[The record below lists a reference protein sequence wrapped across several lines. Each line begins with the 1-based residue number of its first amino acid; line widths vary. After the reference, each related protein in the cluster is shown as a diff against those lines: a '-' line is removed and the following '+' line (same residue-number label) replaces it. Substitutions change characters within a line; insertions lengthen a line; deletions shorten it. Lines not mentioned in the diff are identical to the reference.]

1 MVLQLVAFAH
11 LKKHL
16 VAVLYQ
22 FLHLKVFLCMSDIA
36 SSRFHNQSSVT
47 VCRCY
52 IRFSNIPLCTAS
64 SIAVRVL
71 SVERLLLL
79 WLNVMLWVSL
89 LYMLPGAVAC
99 VPSRATT
106 CPVRAIMLLQQHSR
120 TSLASRL
127 VSNTLVRYTVKKTET
142 DFFIFPREFILQLI
156 FSTKCLFFFFPKSR
170 KKMKAK
176 ITSMAVCFFDNVC
189 YSKQYH
195 NKVLRYYNKVFFTN
209 WLFWLKRLHCLKSK
223 ILNFLL

>member
-106 CPVRAIMLLQQHSR
+106 CPVRAIMLLQHHSR

-127 VSNTLVRYTVKKTET
+127 VSNTLVRHTVKK
-142 DFFIFPREFILQLI
+142 LKWI
-156 FSTKCLFFFFPKSR
+156 FSSSQENLYFSSYFLPNVFFFFFLR
-170 KKMKAK
+170 AEKKWRQKLQA
-176 ITSMAVCFFDNVC
+176 
-189 YSKQYH
+189 
-195 NKVLRYYNKVFFTN
+195 
-209 WLFWLKRLHCLKSK
+209 W
-223 ILNFLL
+223 

>member
-79 WLNVMLWVSL
+79 WLNGMLWVSL

-99 VPSRATT
+99 VPSRAAT

-127 VSNTLVRYTVKKTET
+127 VSNTLVRHTVKKLEW
-142 DFFIFPREFILQLI
+142 I
-156 FSTKCLFFFFPKSR
+156 FSSSQENLYFSSYFLPNVFFFFS
-170 KKMKAK
+170 
-176 ITSMAVCFFDNVC
+176 
-189 YSKQYH
+189 
-195 NKVLRYYNKVFFTN
+195 
-209 WLFWLKRLHCLKSK
+209 
-223 ILNFLL
+223 

>member
-1 MVLQLVAFAH
+1 MSVCCVMVLQLVAFAH

-106 CPVRAIMLLQQHSR
+106 CPVRAIMLLQHHSR
-120 TSLASRL
+120 TSLTSRL
-127 VSNTLVRYTVKKTET
+127 VSNTLVRYTVKKLK
-142 DFFIFPREFILQLI
+142 RI
-156 FSTKCLFFFFPKSR
+156 FSSSQESLYFSSYFLPNVFFFFS
-170 KKMKAK
+170 
-176 ITSMAVCFFDNVC
+176 
-189 YSKQYH
+189 
-195 NKVLRYYNKVFFTN
+195 
-209 WLFWLKRLHCLKSK
+209 
-223 ILNFLL
+223 

>member
-79 WLNVMLWVSL
+79 
-89 LYMLPGAVAC
+89 
-99 VPSRATT
+99 
-106 CPVRAIMLLQQHSR
+106 
-120 TSLASRL
+120 
-127 VSNTLVRYTVKKTET
+127 
-142 DFFIFPREFILQLI
+142 
-156 FSTKCLFFFFPKSR
+156 
-170 KKMKAK
+170 
-176 ITSMAVCFFDNVC
+176 
-189 YSKQYH
+189 
-195 NKVLRYYNKVFFTN
+195 
-209 WLFWLKRLHCLKSK
+209 
-223 ILNFLL
+223 

>member
-52 IRFSNIPLCTAS
+52 ITFSNIPLCTAS

-106 CPVRAIMLLQQHSR
+106 CPVRAIMLLQHHSR

-127 VSNTLVRYTVKKTET
+127 VSNTLVRYTVKKLK
-142 DFFIFPREFILQLI
+142 RI
-156 FSTKCLFFFFPKSR
+156 FSSSQESLYFSSYFLPNVFFFFS
-170 KKMKAK
+170 
-176 ITSMAVCFFDNVC
+176 
-189 YSKQYH
+189 
-195 NKVLRYYNKVFFTN
+195 
-209 WLFWLKRLHCLKSK
+209 
-223 ILNFLL
+223 